1 MTYLYHLVPKNLT
14 GSVLYPLNTLKQ
26 KFPSQYAEHAKKYA
40 GREILTRQ
48 LIPPLDCLWNDVL
61 HFSPVHPTLIRAG
74 LLTAGFELRPMQ
86 WFEAD
91 PIALAFNP
99 NNTTIYLHPPKDR
112 LDFTKM
118 ADDFQPFDY
127 ELLEDFSGLP
137 AATLAYYRESKEE
150 NRFPL
155 LFHRVPHVLYRGSLS
170 IQSLRVI
177 RA

>member
-14 GSVLYPLNTLKQ
+14 GSVLYPLNTLEQ
-26 KFPSQYAEHAKKYA
+26 KFPNQYADYAKKYT

-61 HFSPVHPTLIRAG
+61 HFSPVHLRLIREG
-74 LLTAGFELRPMQ
+74 LLTAGFEPRPMQ

-91 PIALAFNP
+91 PIALAFNQ
-99 NNTTIYLHPPKDR
+99 NNTTIYLYTPKDR

-118 ADDFQPFDY
+118 ANDFQLFDH
-127 ELLEDFSGLP
+127 ELLEEFSTLP
-137 AATLAYYRESKEE
+137 TATLAYYQESKKE

-155 LFHRVPHVLYRGSLS
+155 LFHRVPHILYRGSLLL
-170 IQSLRVI
+170 QSLRVI
-177 RA
+177 EA